1 MNSIYI
7 NIYKK
12 YISLGGNKMKK
23 GLMTFLALILI
34 VVLAA
39 CSTDKPGSDKED
51 KEGAEDTGDATTE
64 ETSDI
69 KVGLSISTLN
79 NPFFVDLRDGAEAV
93 ADLEG
98 IDIVV
103 ADAQDDSS
111 KQINDIED
119 LLQQGIDVLLVNP
132 TDDEAVV
139 AGIEAANDADIPVI
153 TVDRIAAGG
162 DVVAHIASDNVAG
175 GEMAGEYIAE
185 LLGDDGGK
193 MIELEGIPG
202 VAATTE
208 RGEGFHNIVDALDA
222 IDVVASQTANF
233 DRTEGLSVMENL
245 LQGNKDI
252 KAVFAHNDE
261 MALGAVEA
269 LDSQGMLDD
278 VVVVGFDATDD
289 ARAAVEDGRMEAT
302 VAQQPQLISEAAIH
316 AAID

>member
-1 MNSIYI
+1 
-7 NIYKK
+7 
-12 YISLGGNKMKK
+12 MKK
-23 GLMTFLALILI
+23 GLLGFLALVLI

-39 CSTDKPGSDKED
+39 CSTDKPGSDSEKD
-51 KEGAEDTGDATTE
+51 DAGDTTEGETGDM
-64 ETSDI
+64 
-69 KVGLSISTLN
+69 KVGFSISTLN
-79 NPFFVDLRDGAEAV
+79 NPFFVDLRDGAEESAET
-93 ADLEG
+93 EG

-119 LLQQGIDVLLVNP
+119 LLQQGIDLLLVNP
-132 TDDEAVV
+132 TDDEAVI

-153 TVDRIAAGG
+153 TVDRSAADGE
-162 DVVAHIASDNVAG
+162 VVTHIASDNVAG

-185 LLGDDGGK
+185 LLGDDDAT

-208 RGEGFHNIVDALDA
+208 RGEGFHNVVDELDS
-222 IDVVASQTANF
+222 IEIVASQTANF

-245 LQGNKDI
+245 LQGNDDI

-269 LDSQGMLDD
+269 LESKGILED
-278 VVVVGFDATDD
+278 VIVVGFDATDD
-289 ARAAVEDGRMEAT
+289 ARDAVEDGRMEAT
-302 VAQQPQLISEAAIH
+302 IAQQPHLISEAAIE
-316 AAID
+316 AAIDVINGEDVEDFIPVDLELIK